1 MGQLNEAMERN
12 QGMARGVPAHPI
24 SITVAVV
31 PLLIHDDD
39 IEADSA

>member
-1 MGQLNEAMERN
+1 MGQLNEAMRRN
-12 QGMARGVPAHPI
+12 QGMTRRVLAHPI
-24 SITVAVV
+24 SITVVVV